1 MLNSLNKYFITNK
14 YHIAL
19 NIVAAIA
26 VVYYFIQNWHNDALG
41 FLVVAYAKFLL
52 FTNLYYILM
61 FFRYR
66 FYKSI
71 KELVIVRI
79 SEEKY
84 YESIIK
90 YESLVMLVYYILI
103 YVIGAFIL
111 GTNYLLQY
119 IVMVGIFGLFLILT
133 QIIHFIA
140 LLWKKNVYISFCI
153 TYILFAIYTYGLFDR
168 LNEMIFA

>member
-19 NIVAAIA
+19 NIVAAI
-26 VVYYFIQNWHNDALG
+26 VVAYYFIQNRHNDAFG

-71 KELVIVRI
+71 KALVIVRI

-84 YESIIK
+84 YEII
-90 YESLVMLVYYILI
+90 I
-103 YVIGAFIL
+103 
-111 GTNYLLQY
+111 
-119 IVMVGIFGLFLILT
+119 
-133 QIIHFIA
+133 
-140 LLWKKNVYISFCI
+140 
-153 TYILFAIYTYGLFDR
+153 
-168 LNEMIFA
+168 